1 MISQEQAISITIIL
15 LVIVLALLLINIVKA
30 KKISK
35 RIKIKDEFES
45 LLAFLPI
52 LVIGPLVLILKEDDN
67 LVKMDVQTLN
77 NAFAIFPI
85 FATTLPRTVPA
96 LAPALLLARR
106 QGHHERWWC
115 GGVRASASATSALFG
130 PPPRRFVHNS

>member
-67 LVKMDVQTLN
+67 LVKMDVQTQLLSMIILV
-77 NAFAIFPI
+77 AFCRVIYSRI
-85 FATTLPRTVPA
+85 K
-96 LAPALLLARR
+96 
-106 QGHHERWWC
+106 
-115 GGVRASASATSALFG
+115 SD
-130 PPPRRFVHNS
+130 